1 MDDPVNQ
8 PEPPAKRLRK
18 KKPRLSLCSRI
29 DMTSSLAHFSYA
41 VVLGLVAW
49 SVAWLFMI
57 AGQLGNAHAD
67 NVWVKGAYAHKVAV
81 ARQYR
86 GQKKTLVVGGSAS
99 MFGVDSTQLAQGL
112 GVPAVNLGV
121 NAGLGT
127 YEIPRLIDPLIEAGD
142 IVLMPLEYR
151 LLLWDGVPSY
161 VTLSWALE
169 HPEAIKRWST
179 KTLLSALSRLS
190 LNRVVQGYV
199 GFDASRPPSGPYGAH
214 RLNDLGDQTHSALAD
229 RSASQA
235 AAVSELP
242 PERYQ
247 QLYSHT
253 TLGLDEW
260 QYWWQRWQVRG
271 ACLVVVPP
279 PFLFVNEY
287 ASPSYAAFFDGIP
300 TRVRERGVA
309 YLGRPQDGFF
319 SAKAMFD
326 TNYHLAAEGRAVY
339 TSRLLEAL
347 RSSQIGCLPGE
358 LQRKISQRY

>member
-1 MDDPVNQ
+1 MDDPINQ
-8 PEPPAKRLRK
+8 PEPPTKGLRK
-18 KKPRLSLCSRI
+18 KKPRLSLYSRI
-29 DMTSSLAHFSYA
+29 DVTSSPAHYSCA
-41 VVLGLVAW
+41 VMLGLVAW
-49 SVAWLFMI
+49 SVAWLLMI

-67 NVWVKGAYAHKVAV
+67 NVWVKGAYAHKVAI

-99 MFGVDSTQLAQGL
+99 MFGVDSRQLAQGL

-127 YEIPRLIDPLIEAGD
+127 YEIPRLIDPLIESGD

-214 RLNDLGDQTHSALAD
+214 RLNDQGDQTHSALAE
-229 RSASQA
+229 RTAAQA
-235 AAVSELP
+235 AAVSGLP
-242 PERYQ
+242 AERYE
-247 QLYSHT
+247 QLYAHT
-253 TLGLDEW
+253 ALGLDEW
-260 QYWWQRWQVRG
+260 QYWWRRWQLRG

-309 YLGRPQDGFF
+309 YLGHPRDGFF
-319 SAKAMFD
+319 PVEAMFD
-326 TNYHLAAEGRAVY
+326 TNYHLAAESRAVY
-339 TSRLLEAL
+339 TSRLLVAL
-347 RSSQIGCLPGE
+347 RSSQMGCLPEAPQG
-358 LQRKISQRY
+358 QISKR

>member
-1 MDDPVNQ
+1 MDDPAHQ
-8 PEPPAKRLRK
+8 PERLAKGQPIK
-18 KKPRLSLCSRI
+18 KRWLNQCSWIAVTAR
-29 DMTSSLAHFSYA
+29 SVQFGAA

-49 SVAWLFMI
+49 SVAWLLLI
-57 AGQLGNAHAD
+57 VGQLGNPHAD

-86 GQKKTLVVGGSAS
+86 GQQKALVVGGSAS
-99 MFGVDSTQLAQGL
+99 MFGVDSSQLTQGL

-127 YEIPRLIDPLIEAGD
+127 YEIPRLIDPLIESGD

-161 VTLSWALE
+161 VTLSWAME
-169 HPEAIKRWST
+169 HPEAIKRWGP
-179 KTLLSALSRLS
+179 KTFLSALSSVS

-199 GFDASRPPSGPYGAH
+199 GFEASQPPSGPYGAH
-214 RLNDLGDQTHSALAD
+214 RLNDLGDQTHSALAE
-229 RSASQA
+229 RTAAQA
-235 AAVSELP
+235 AALTGLP
-242 PERYQ
+242 AERYE
-247 QLYSHT
+247 QLYAHT
-253 TLGLDEW
+253 ALGLDEW
-260 QYWWQRWQVRG
+260 QYWWRKWQLRG

-300 TRVRERGVA
+300 IRVRERGVA
-309 YLGRPQDGFF
+309 YLGHPRDGFF
-319 SAKAMFD
+319 PVEAMFD
-326 TNYHLAAEGRAVY
+326 TNYHLAAESRAVY

-347 RSSQIGCLPGE
+347 RVSQIGCLPE
-358 LQRKISQRY
+358 APQEQITKR